1 MSALLK
7 CNVLQQYLLEARV
20 MNCSSNSCYKVLQGL
35 TRMHAR
41 KSEQFIQLLRMNLV
55 TGIALYCKVLV
66 SCRGPTYVT
75 ICKWYFKL
83 NTLKTL
89 LNLLTYL
96 LIYLLRYLLKARDRE
111 REYRYLNVSLSQQSP
126 HRHMGN
132 CWL

>member
-20 MNCSSNSCYKVLQGL
+20 MSCSSNSCYKVLQGL
-35 TRMHAR
+35 TRMRAR

-55 TGIALYCKVLV
+55 TGIVLYCKVLV

-83 NTLKTL
+83 STLKTL
-89 LNLLTYL
+89 LTYL
-96 LIYLLRYLLKARDRE
+96 IRLICYLRLL
-111 REYRYLNVSLSQQSP
+111 LVV
-126 HRHMGN
+126 
-132 CWL
+132 W

>member
-20 MNCSSNSCYKVLQGL
+20 MSCSSNSCYKVLQGL
-35 TRMHAR
+35 TRMRAR

-55 TGIALYCKVLV
+55 TGIVLYCKVLV

-89 LNLLTYL
+89 LTVFITNS
-96 LIYLLRYLLKARDRE
+96 IYKEILLRLTANFFRTSVDIPYYDFRKKTDKAG
-111 REYRYLNVSLSQQSP
+111 QKI
-126 HRHMGN
+126 
-132 CWL
+132 